1 MPLRA
6 QGEEEPI
13 GKGRGLGEDLTNK
26 PGTPHKHLGSCCP
39 LYFWPN
45 LKIVMKPL
53 LSLRE
58 TASTWPSWKLSYL
71 TVEHETPARQIYGF
85 CQHFPVPCL
94 LFPSCC
100 HDLLTSVSLSGG
112 SPSARAKPQGL
123 RLEAGPLL
131 ERSAAPSLRKGSI
144 RSHRLPGACALKL
157 CGRDHVKGVCGIH
170 SRDTHGVMGRNQ
182 ACCARQNG
190 NYTISS
196 RLL

>member
-94 LFPSCC
+94 LFPPCC
-100 HDLLTSVSLSGG
+100 HHDLLTSVYCL
-112 SPSARAKPQGL
+112 AAAHRH
-123 RLEAGPLL
+123 
-131 ERSAAPSLRKGSI
+131 APSPEGCAW
-144 RSHRLPGACALKL
+144 RLDRCW
-157 CGRDHVKGVCGIH
+157 
-170 SRDTHGVMGRNQ
+170 
-182 ACCARQNG
+182 NG
-190 NYTISS
+190 QQRRVSGKEAFDLTDCQV
-196 RLL
+196 RVL